1 MTTENTTEATQSS
14 TGTDQERIALLER
27 NSVSVNL
34 ALCMCLVAVLVSL
47 AAAWFGYGQ
56 ATKRGWIE
64 SSTAKVV
71 FLDFEEVMEAGIS
84 KVMEQEK
91 TSVSEAKEDAV
102 MFQKRISAS
111 LDSYTTRG
119 YVVIN
124 KRALIDGAAAHD
136 ITPEVIRSLGL
147 VGKK

>member
-1 MTTENTTEATQSS
+1 MTTESTAETTPESHNM
-14 TGTDQERIALLER
+14 DRVRIEFLER

-47 AAAWFGYGQ
+47 SAVWFGYGQ

-64 SSTAKVV
+64 SSAAKVV
-71 FLDFEEVMEAGIS
+71 FLDFEKVVEAGIN

-91 TSVSEAKEDAV
+91 GSVGEAKDDAV

-111 LDSYTTRG
+111 LDSYTARG

-124 KRALIDGAAAHD
+124 KRALIDGSVAHD

-147 VGKK
+147 AVKK